1 MTPSVPARRV
11 APAEPAGAAES
22 AAATA
27 PLAAVGLSRSFG
39 ADRALRSLDLDVQP
53 GEIHA
58 LVGLNG
64 AGKTTL
70 MRLLLGMLRPDD
82 GEALV
87 LGVAATA
94 ATAPQWSRVGHLVET
109 PFAYPELTVRRN
121 VAAAALLHGLAR
133 DGLADAVTRVV
144 DRLGLDR
151 WSDRRAGELSLGN
164 RQRLGLASALVHD
177 PDVLVLDEPANA
189 LDPAGV
195 VLVRELLVA
204 RRDTGSAVLVSS
216 HHLDQLARVAD
227 RITVLHLGRAVGS
240 LDPDG
245 IDLERTFF
253 ELVHDADRRSREV
266 A

>member
-1 MTPSVPARRV
+1 MTDRDRTTTVADDPRHGAGSDPRLVARR
-11 APAEPAGAAES
+11 
-22 AAATA
+22 
-27 PLAAVGLSRSFG
+27 LSRSFG
-39 ADRALRSLDLDVQP
+39 DDHAVRGLDLEVRG

-70 MRLLLGMLRPDD
+70 LRLLLGMLRPDS
-82 GEALV
+82 GSARV
-87 LGVAATA
+87 LGVDAATA
-94 ATAPQWSRVGHLVET
+94 AAAQWRRVGHLVET

-121 VAAAALLHGLAR
+121 LAAAALLHGLDR
-133 DGLADAVTRVV
+133 DEVEVAVDRAM
-144 DRLGLDR
+144 DRLGLQR
-151 WSDRRAGELSLGN
+151 WAGRPARDLSLGN

-195 VLVRELLVA
+195 VLVRELLVG
-204 RRDTGSAVLVSS
+204 RRDEGGAVLVSS

-227 RITVLHLGRAVGS
+227 RITVLHRGRVVGR

-245 IDLERTFF
+245 TDLENTFF
-253 ELVHDADRRSREV
+253 ATVHAADADEGDRR
-266 A
+266 